1 LENDRI
7 KVRLL
12 LADDHAEVLLESR
25 NLLLREFNVV
35 ATAVNGAALV
45 AAAQEFRPDIVVTD
59 IGMPRL
65 NGIEAARRILDMGL
79 ANAIVV
85 LTIHNSPEIV
95 KAALD
100 AGILGYVLKE
110 NAGEELSTAIRSA
123 LRGEVFL
130 SAGLEPSP
138 GSPNTPRNP
147 R

>member
-1 LENDRI
+1 LEKDRI

-12 LADDHAEVLLESR
+12 LADDHADVLLESR

-45 AAAQEFRPDIVVTD
+45 AAAKEFRPDIVVTD
-59 IGMPRL
+59 IGMPQL
-65 NGIEAARRILDMGL
+65 NGIEAARRILEMGF
-79 ANAIVV
+79 AKAIVV

-130 SAGLEPSP
+130 SAGLEP
-138 GSPNTPRNP
+138 
-147 R
+147 